1 MQRPHQITTNTQTP
15 PPPQSIEEIKS
26 KSYHSSES
34 DILGCKHYARNCKIK
49 AACCGRIYVCRLC
62 HADDPVNIKHEINRH
77 ATKEVL
83 CMFCQTL
90 QPVSKQCINNDC
102 NKEFARYFCDV
113 CKFYDDSPTKKIYH
127 CDKCGICRVGSR
139 DDFIHCD
146 RCNGCLSKTGF
157 NSHKCIENKFS
168 NCPICME
175 DLFNSRDPSTP
186 FDCGHMIHSLCY
198 NDFIKSGSFKCPI
211 CKKSIGK
218 MHWKHTDNIIKRS
231 KMPEMYSGSTVSIL
245 CNDCQEKCVDQPFH
259 FIGTKCT
266 SCGSYNTT
274 ITSKNIIVD
283 ETKDSSFTVVEDGD
297 DDDED
302 EEDENQGDEDEG
314 ERLEVVEEDGGDEE
328 VIQEN
333 RNDNNN

>member
-1 MQRPHQITTNTQTP
+1 MQTTNTQTP
-15 PPPQSIEEIKS
+15 PPPQSIDEIKS
-26 KSYHSSES
+26 KSFHSSEL

-62 HADDPVNIKHEINRH
+62 HADDPVNFKHEINRH

-113 CKFYDDSPTKKIYH
+113 CKFYDDSPIKKIYH

-139 DDFIHCD
+139 DDYIHCD
-146 RCNGCLSKTGF
+146 RCNGCLNKSGF

-175 DLFNSRDPSTP
+175 DLFSSREPSTP
-186 FDCGHMIHSLCY
+186 FECGHMIHSSCY

-211 CKKSIGK
+211 CK

-283 ETKDSSFTVVEDGD
+283 ETKDSSFTIVEDA
-297 DDDED
+297 
-302 EEDENQGDEDEG
+302 EEDEAEEDEDDVVEG
-314 ERLEVVEEDGGDEE
+314 EGEDHEE
-328 VIQEN
+328 VIE
-333 RNDNNN
+333 DNNNNNNN

>member
-1 MQRPHQITTNTQTP
+1 MQTTNTQTP
-15 PPPQSIEEIKS
+15 PPPQSIDEIKS
-26 KSYHSSES
+26 KSYHSSEL

-62 HADDPVNIKHEINRH
+62 HADDPVNFKHEINRH

-139 DDFIHCD
+139 DDYIHCD
-146 RCNGCLSKTGF
+146 KCNGCLSKSGF

-168 NCPICME
+168 NCPICMD
-175 DLFNSRDPSTP
+175 DLFSSREPSTP
-186 FDCGHMIHSLCY
+186 FDCGHMIHSSCY

-218 MHWKHTDNIIKRS
+218 IHWKHTDNIIKRS

-283 ETKDSSFTVVEDGD
+283 ETKDSSFTVVEDAE
-297 DDDED
+297 ED
-302 EEDENQGDEDEG
+302 EEDEGDEEDERLGEDEDEEIVEG
-314 ERLEVVEEDGGDEE
+314 ENEDEDEEVVEE
-328 VIQEN
+328 
-333 RNDNNN
+333 NNNNN

>member
-1 MQRPHQITTNTQTP
+1 MQRITTNSQTP

-26 KSYHSSES
+26 KSYHTQ

-62 HADDPVNIKHEINRH
+62 HADDPVNIRHEINRH

-90 QPVSKQCINNDC
+90 QPVSNQCINSDC
-102 NKEFARYFCDV
+102 LKEFARYFCDV
-113 CKFYDDSPTKKIYH
+113 CKFYDDSPTKQIFH
-127 CDKCGICRVGSR
+127 CDKCGICRIGNR
-139 DDFIHCD
+139 NNFIHCD
-146 RCNGCLSKTGF
+146 RCNGCLNKDGF

-175 DLFNSRDPSTP
+175 DLFSSRESSLP
-186 FDCGHMIHSLCY
+186 FDCGHMIHSSCY
-198 NDFIKSGSFKCPI
+198 NEFIKSGSFKCPL

-218 MHWKHTDNIIKRS
+218 MHWKHTDNLIKRS

-245 CNDCQEKCVDQPFH
+245 CNDCQEKCIDQPFH

-274 ITSKNIIVD
+274 TTSRNIIID
-283 ETKDSSFTVVEDGD
+283 ETKDSSFTVVRDGN
-297 DDDED
+297 DDDEEEN
-302 EEDENQGDEDEG
+302 EEDEDEEG
-314 ERLEVVEEDGGDEE
+314 ERLEVVVEDEDDEDDIIE
-328 VIQEN
+328 DDERESN
-333 RNDNNN
+333 ENNNNNN